1 MLWDQILFSLSPYML
16 LICLTGVTLG
26 ILWGAMPGLSTTM
39 AMVLLIG
46 LSAGMEQYVALMFM
60 LGVYTGSVFGGA
72 ISAVLINIPGTPDA
86 VPTMIEGHPLAQRGE
101 GGLALGTAIAASF
114 MGNWVGIVLLIAF
127 IPIVLKLALQFRSWE
142 MFLLAMWGIAIS
154 GTMTSGELPLKGWI
168 SGWIGLMVAFVGLDA
183 IHGVPRY
190 TFGSLL
196 LEDGISYV
204 PILIGLFGLTEILRV
219 LPQKSP
225 YAIPTKVGRVV
236 PPFRSL
242 VRYSRAAL
250 RSGLI
255 GTLIGAIPGA
265 GANVASFLSYDVG
278 KRRANPE
285 ERAKWG
291 KGSYEAIVCAEV
303 ANNAN
308 VGGSIL
314 PTLTLGIPGNAPA
327 AAILACLELKNVV
340 VGPAIQIEH
349 PDLIYFIYFA
359 LIIANFFMYGMAIAL
374 VKPSVKLFSLPRS
387 LLMPLIIPLCVIGA
401 FAVNLNF
408 LDVYVMLGAGL
419 IGYILDRYGFPLAPL
434 VLAVIL
440 GPLADEN
447 LRRALL
453 VFEDKSIWFVLS
465 RPIGTALILV
475 VLFTFY
481 DGIFRRRKAAESAP
495 AVKDQHLHKQ
505 EKM

>member
-1 MLWDQILFSLSPYML
+1 MMIWQHISVALTPYML

-39 AMVLLIG
+39 AMALLIG
-46 LSAGMEQYVALMFM
+46 LSAGMEQYTALMFM

-86 VPTMIEGHPLAQRGE
+86 VPTMLEGHPLAQKGE

-114 MGNWVGIVLLIAF
+114 MGNWVGILLLVAF
-127 IPIVLKLALQFRSWE
+127 IPVILLLALQFRSWE
-142 MFLLAMWGIAIS
+142 MFLLAVWGIAIC
-154 GTMTSGELPLKGWI
+154 GTMSCGEMPLKGWI
-168 SGWIGLMVAFVGLDA
+168 SGWIGLLVAFVGLDA

-190 TFGSLL
+190 TFGSML

-219 LPQKSP
+219 LPQKNP
-225 YAIPTKVGRVV
+225 YAIPAEVGRVI
-236 PPFRSL
+236 PPFRML
-242 VRYSRAAL
+242 VKYSRAAI

-265 GANVASFLSYDVG
+265 GANVASFLSYDIG
-278 KRRANPE
+278 KRRAGPE
-285 ERAKWG
+285 EQAKWG
-291 KGSYEAIVCAEV
+291 KGSYEGIVCAEV

-308 VGGSIL
+308 IGGCML

-327 AAILACLELKNVV
+327 AAILAALELKNVV
-340 VGPAIQIEH
+340 VGPSIQIDH
-349 PDLIYFIYFA
+349 PGLIYFIYFA
-359 LIIANFFMYGMAIAL
+359 LIIANFLMYGMAITL
-374 VKPSVKLFSLPRS
+374 VKPCVKLFSLPRS

-401 FAVNLNF
+401 FAVSLNYF
-408 LDVYVMLGAGL
+408 DVYVMLGSGL
-419 IGYILDRYGFPLAPL
+419 VGYVLHRFGFPLAPL

-453 VFEDKSIWFVLS
+453 IFEDKSIWYLLS
-465 RPIGTALILV
+465 RPIGTPLVLI
-475 VLFTFY
+475 VLYTFY
-481 DGIFRRRKAAESAP
+481 DGIFKRGKS
-495 AVKDQHLHKQ
+495 VSF
-505 EKM
+505 

>member
-1 MLWDQILFSLSPYML
+1 MLWDQLLATLSPYL
-16 LICLTGVTLG
+16 LLVCLTGTTLG

-39 AMVLLIG
+39 AMALLIG
-46 LSAGMEQYVALMFM
+46 LSAGMKQYPALMFM

-86 VPTMIEGHPLAQRGE
+86 VPTMLEGHPLAQRGE

-114 MGNWVGIVLLIAF
+114 LGNWVGILLLIAF
-127 IPIVLKLALQFRSWE
+127 IPLLLMLALQFRSWE
-142 MFLLAMWGIAIS
+142 MFLLSMWGIAIS
-154 GTMTSGELPLKGWI
+154 GTMSCGELPLKGWI
-168 SGWIGLMVAFVGLDA
+168 SGWIGLLVSFIGLDK

-190 TFGSLL
+190 TFDTML

-225 YAIPTKVGRVV
+225 YNIPAEVGRIV
-236 PPFRSL
+236 PPFRML
-242 VRYSRAAL
+242 VKYSRSAI

-278 KRRANPE
+278 RRRAKPE

-291 KGSYEAIVCAEV
+291 KGSYEGIVCAEV

-308 VGGSIL
+308 IGGSML
-314 PTLTLGIPGNAPA
+314 PTLTLGIPGNAAA
-327 AAILACLELKNVV
+327 AAILAALELKHVV
-340 VGPAIQIEH
+340 VGPSIQIDH
-349 PDLIYFIYFA
+349 PGLIYFIYFG
-359 LIIANFFMYGMAIAL
+359 LIIANFLMYGMAIAL
-374 VKPSVKLFSLPRS
+374 VRPCVKLFSLPRS

-401 FAVNLNF
+401 FAVNLNYF
-408 LDVYVMLGAGL
+408 DVYVMLAAGI
-419 IGYILDRYGFPLAPL
+419 IGYILVQFGFPLAPL

-453 VFEDKSIWFVLS
+453 ILEDRSFWEILM
-465 RPIGTALILV
+465 RPIGTPLILV
-475 VLFTFY
+475 VLYTFY
-481 DGIFRRRKAAESAP
+481 DGIFKRGKTI
-495 AVKDQHLHKQ
+495 
-505 EKM
+505 

>member
-1 MLWDQILFSLSPYML
+1 M
-16 LICLTGVTLG
+16 
-26 ILWGAMPGLSTTM
+26 
-39 AMVLLIG
+39 
-46 LSAGMEQYVALMFM
+46 
-60 LGVYTGSVFGGA
+60 
-72 ISAVLINIPGTPDA
+72 
-86 VPTMIEGHPLAQRGE
+86 
-101 GGLALGTAIAASF
+101 
-114 MGNWVGIVLLIAF
+114 LIAF
-127 IPIVLKLALQFRSWE
+127 IPIILALALQFRSWE

-154 GTMTSGELPLKGWI
+154 GTMSCGELPLKGWI
-168 SGWIGLMVAFVGLDA
+168 SGWIGLLIAFVGLDL

-190 TFGSLL
+190 TFGSMI
-196 LEDGISYV
+196 LEDGIGYV

-225 YAIPTKVGRVV
+225 YVIPAEVGRVV
-236 PPFRSL
+236 PPFSTL
-242 VRYSRAAL
+242 VKYSRSAV

-278 KRRANPE
+278 KRRAKPE

-291 KGSYEAIVCAEV
+291 KGSYEGIVCAEV

-308 VGGSIL
+308 IGGSML
-314 PTLTLGIPGNAPA
+314 PTLTLGIPGNAAA
-327 AAILACLELKNVV
+327 AAILAALELKNVV
-340 VGPAIQIEH
+340 VGPSIQIEH
-349 PDLIYFIYFA
+349 PGLIYFIYFA
-359 LIIANFFMYGMAIAL
+359 LIIANFLMYGMAIAL
-374 VKPSVKLFSLPRS
+374 IRPSVKLFSLPRG

-408 LDVYVMLGAGL
+408 FDVYVMLFAGL
-419 IGYILDRYGFPLAPL
+419 VGYILHRFGFPLAPL

-465 RPIGTALILV
+465 RPIGTVLILV
-475 VLFTFY
+475 VLYTFY
-481 DGIFRRRKAAESAP
+481 DGIFGHRKT
-495 AVKDQHLHKQ
+495 D
-505 EKM
+505 